1 MANVEVFLVLFH
13 VGYLNNILILDTKYF
28 LNYTL
33 DLGGFMKWVG
43 FWVYMACWFGIAVR
57 REWWSVTIP
66 VIHIGYPFW
75 LNQYMSHH

>member
-28 LNYTL
+28 INYTL

-66 VIHIGYPFW
+66 VMHIGYPFW
-75 LNQYMSHH
+75 LNQYMSHQ